1 MQSFCHA
8 GCMPEAGKPRSAARA
23 RLLAASGAL
32 AAGLVLG
39 SATTAG
45 AGDDVAAP
53 SAQCQITDPR
63 LPELSGLA
71 PVGGPVLAM
80 NDGGDP
86 PARYPLAPACPAV
99 GVPTAAGGPPP
110 PPNKAGAPPPPPS

>member
-8 GCMPEAGKPRSAARA
+8 GYMPEAGKPRSAARA

-71 PVGGPVLAM
+71 VVGDRVLAM
-80 NDGGDP
+80 NDGGDQ
-86 PARYPLAPACPAV
+86 LAVYLLDPACQVVDYQNTREVSSSLPL
-99 GVPTAAGGPPP
+99 
-110 PPNKAGAPPPPPS
+110 